1 MKAVKLYK
9 CIFFI
14 SLVLFSCEKPVYQ
27 GIIEPEEIQN
37 GKIFIESD
45 PSGATIFLNNK
56 NMGIQTPDTLTWL
69 KTQIYSIRLSLPLYA
84 DTTFHAYAVDGSV
97 SEYFV
102 KFQIN
107 TRLYCT
113 SVPSG
118 AEIILN
124 DSITSKITPV
134 TFTGLVPGNH
144 KLKASF
150 PEHRSDSV
158 VAVVRGGITTTVN
171 LTLEDTSKWVSYN
184 TSNSG
189 LKDNYVT
196 SMVFDNSNV
205 LWAGTYFGLH
215 SFDGKN
221 WKQYTTSNSILKT
234 NVIYCVLSDKENRT
248 WIGTADGL
256 YLYDNGQFYDRS
268 HILPDPSVKTILIED
283 SGIMW
288 IGTFN
293 GLVKYYNGNYEVF
306 NTSNSGLKD
315 NLISCLELDKQNR
328 LWIGSLGKGISV
340 FDGNSWTYY
349 NNTNINLNVDS
360 IILNSIESISVDNNG
375 TVWVSH
381 LDPRAAVRGVITYF
395 DGNTWERFSKLS
407 LGSLLTSVLFSW
419 YDYVFIG
426 TLNGLGIYNLSS
438 GGFNLYVQGNQ
449 KFPYLSLRIES
460 LTINKNGDLFF
471 GTSNY
476 GLGKLKK
483 ENF

>member
-134 TFTGLVPGNH
+134 TFTGLVPGEH
-144 KLKASF
+144 KVKASF
-150 PEHRSDSV
+150 PEHRSDSI
-158 VAVVRGGITTTVN
+158 VAVVVGGKTTPVN
-171 LTLEDTSKWVSYN
+171 FVLEDTSKWVSYN

-189 LKDNYVT
+189 LAYNYVNDIE
-196 SMVFDNSNV
+196 FDNSSI
-205 LWAGTYFGLH
+205 LWVATHLGLN
-215 SFDGKN
+215 SFDGRN
-221 WKQYTTSNSILKT
+221 WQLFDSFNSILRT
-234 NVIYCVLSDKENRT
+234 NVIYSIAVDKENKK

-256 YLYDNGQFYDRS
+256 YLYDNGQLYDHS
-268 HILPDPSVKTILIED
+268 HILPNPSVRAIRIED
-283 SGIMW
+283 NGIMW
-288 IGTFN
+288 VGTFN
-293 GLVKYYNGNYEVF
+293 GLVKYYIGNYEVF

-315 NLISCLELDKQNR
+315 NLITCLELDKQNR

-349 NNTNINLNVDS
+349 NNTNINVNASSGL
-360 IILNSIESISVDNNG
+360 LNSIESITVDKNG
-375 TVWVSH
+375 IIWVSH
-381 LDPRAAVRGVITYF
+381 IRAMSATGIITYF
-395 DGNTWERFSKLS
+395 DGDEWNFFSNS
-407 LGSLLTSVLFSW
+407 ELGNKMTSVLLSW
-419 YDYVFIG
+419 HDNVLMG
-426 TLNGLGIYNLSS
+426 TINGLGIYNLSS
-438 GGFNLYVQGNQ
+438 GRFNFYVQGNQ
-449 KFPYLSLRIES
+449 EFPYLRIKCF
-460 LTINKNGDLFF
+460 TVNKNEDLFF
-471 GTSNY
+471 GTSGN
-476 GLGKLKK
+476 GFGKLKK
-483 ENF
+483 GNF

>member
-1 MKAVKLYK
+1 MRAIYK
-9 CIFFI
+9 IFISLIVLLFFI
-14 SLVLFSCEKPVYQ
+14 SCEKTVYQ
-27 GIIEPEEIQN
+27 GLIEPEEIQN

-69 KTQIYSIRLSLPLYA
+69 KTQVYSIRLSLPLYA
-84 DTTFHAYAVDGSV
+84 DTTFHADAVDGSV

-102 KFQIN
+102 KFKIN

-113 SVPSG
+113 SMPTG
-118 AEIILN
+118 AEIFLN
-124 DSITSKITPV
+124 DSATSKNTPV

-144 KLKASF
+144 KVKASF
-150 PEHRSDSV
+150 PEHRSDSI

-171 LTLEDTSKWVSYN
+171 FTLEDTSKWVSYN

-196 SMVFDNSNV
+196 SMAFDNSNV

-221 WKQYTTSNSILKT
+221 WKQFTTSNSILKT
-234 NVIYCVLSDKENRT
+234 NVIYCVVSDKENRI

-283 SGIMW
+283 SGIIW

-293 GLVKYYNGNYEVF
+293 GLVKYYNGNYEIF

-315 NLISCLELDKQNR
+315 NLITCLELDKQNR
-328 LWIGSLGKGISV
+328 LWIGSLYKGISV
-340 FDGNSWTYY
+340 FDGKSWTYY
-349 NNTNINLNVDS
+349 DNTNINVNANAGLLNA
-360 IILNSIESISVDNNG
+360 IESITVDKNG
-375 TVWVSH
+375 IIWVSH
-381 LDPRAAVRGVITYF
+381 IRAISATGMITYF
-395 DGNTWERFSKLS
+395 DGDKWNIFSNPE
-407 LGSLLTSVLFSW
+407 LGNKMTFVLHSW
-419 YDYVFIG
+419 QDNVFLG
-426 TLNGLGIYNLSS
+426 TINGLGLYNLSS
-438 GGFNLYVQGNQ
+438 SSFNFYARGNQ
-449 KFPYLSLRIES
+449 EFPYLRIES
-460 LTINKNGDLFF
+460 FSVNRNGDLFF
-471 GTSNY
+471 GTSGF
-476 GLGKLKK
+476 GLGKLKRG
-483 ENF
+483 NF